1 MSSIENDRL
10 CQLKKKAKTGF
21 SITVRTPSNIL
32 INLLVSS
39 NTLLRCGGTFR
50 GSQSNDDRISTYTF
64 EEFLV
69 NEMIQSHSW
78 DRRFAIIAV
87 GEYTRFLEL
96 KITETDYNGKH
107 FSPSLII
114 DEIWHTHILNTAK
127 YEKNCKE
134 IHDQVAND
142 REFQFIHHFTE
153 RARDPA
159 EVIANRREHFL
170 VHYQQNYSTTPPVD
184 VWKNTTNKPIN
195 QSCKHCIACRVY
207 EEDGTP
213 NDMQRIL
220 MTVYV
225 YPYTAKLLERLRLKR
240 MMSYIF

>member
-1 MSSIENDRL
+1 MSA
-10 CQLKKKAKTGF
+10 QKKAKTGF

-78 DRRFAIIAV
+78 DRRFAIKAV

-134 IHDQVAND
+134 IHDEVAND
-142 REFQFIHHFTE
+142 REFQFIHHSTE

-170 VHYQQNYSTTPPVD
+170 VNYQQKYNTTAPAD
-184 VWKNTTNKPIN
+184 VWKSLTYTPIIK
-195 QSCKHCIACRVY
+195 SCKHCIACHVF
-207 EEDGTP
+207 ENDGTP
-213 NDMQRIL
+213 SDMQRFINDGKTLHYNTIGENEVQEGDELVIL
-220 MTVYV
+220 KTQYGC
-225 YPYTAKLLERLRLKR
+225 
-240 MMSYIF
+240 

>member
-1 MSSIENDRL
+1 MSA
-10 CQLKKKAKTGF
+10 QKKAKTGF

-134 IHDQVAND
+134 IHDEVAND
-142 REFQFIHHFTE
+142 REFQFIHHSTE

-170 VHYQQNYSTTPPVD
+170 VHYQQKYNTTPPVD
-184 VWKNTTNKPIN
+184 VWKNTTNKSIN
-195 QSCKHCIACRVY
+195 QSCKHCIACHVY
-207 EEDGTP
+207 EKDGTP
-213 NDMQRIL
+213 SDMQRFINDGKTLHYNTIGENEVEEGDELIIL
-220 MTVYV
+220 KTQYGC
-225 YPYTAKLLERLRLKR
+225 
-240 MMSYIF
+240 